1 MLTTEHCHFSAGTY
15 VQSAFKNTAHATLL
29 TVSSERA
36 SCPPRVNFLNISIHK
51 KGETKLI
58 FKELVILELSY
69 RMIFRMNFSV
79 YLTTPEAVAILSH
92 CLMLMQFN
100 MQKART
106 EVLAT
111 NFMLI
116 AILTECHYD
125 SFYML
130 QKMGE

>member
-1 MLTTEHCHFSAGTY
+1 
-15 VQSAFKNTAHATLL
+15 
-29 TVSSERA
+29 
-36 SCPPRVNFLNISIHK
+36 LNISIHK

-79 YLTTPEAVAILSH
+79 YLTTPEAVAILSL

-100 MQKART
+100 MKKART

-130 QKMGE
+130 